1 MHGREGE
8 EGKRSRHM
16 WTVPRR
22 VVAVDGSSSSCS
34 SSPNSFYKDGRKITV
49 GDCALFKPP
58 QDSPPFIGII
68 RWVTTGKDNKL
79 KLGVNWLYR
88 PAEVKLGK
96 GILLDAAPNEL
107 FYSFHKDVI
116 PAASL
121 LHPCKVAFLPKGVE
135 LPSGISSFV
144 CRQLYD
150 ITNKCLWWLTD
161 QDYINER
168 QEEVEQL
175 LNKTRVEMH
184 AGGRSPKPSNGP
196 TSTSQLKAGSESNQ
210 NSLSSFS
217 SQVRGKKRERIE
229 QGSDSLKRERFT
241 KTEDGD
247 SGHCRQ
253 ESFLKFEISKITE
266 KGGLVDSEG
275 VEKLV
280 QLMLPDRNEKK
291 IDLAGRSML
300 AGVIAATDKFDCL
313 SRFVELRGLPVFD
326 EWLQEIHKGKI
337 GDSSGSKDGDKLI
350 EEFLLVL
357 LRALDKLPVNLDAL
371 KTCNI
376 GKSVNHL
383 RSHKN
388 SEIQKK
394 SRSLVDTWKKRVE
407 AEMNIN
413 DVKPGSNHAVSWAGR
428 SARLPEVGNRNSS
441 GPSDVAV
448 KSSVGQVFPSK
459 SVSVKLVHG
468 DSTTRSASAS
478 PGSVKSVPSPGSAG
492 NNIKDGHFR
501 NASGGMSD
509 VPLTAT
515 RDEKSSS
522 SSQSHNNSQSCSND
536 HARAGVVSGK
546 DDARSSSA
554 GSMNANKVSGGSSQP
569 RKPINGL
576 QGSLPGNQK
585 ETGSS
590 KSSSLHKN
598 PIDKSSNSGLTGDKM
613 SERTTV
619 DGNTHKLIVKI
630 PNPGRS
636 PARSG
641 GGYFEDRSIRSSR
654 ASSPVTSEKADQ
666 LDSGLKE
673 KSDACKVNA
682 ASDVNSE
689 SWQSNDFKDMLTA
702 SDEGDGSPA
711 ALTDEER
718 CRTVDETKKVAEVSK
733 TASSSSGNEHK
744 SANLQE
750 PSCTSMNALVES
762 CVKFSEGN
770 GSMSGSDD
778 LGMNLLASVAAREM
792 SKSDLV
798 SPFDSPQRNNS
809 VEPSSTGDDLKVKL
823 LAEGE
828 LGQNKCLFTGGSN
841 NENGKH
847 ASESDNLMAKGKEDK
862 TAFLSD
868 HTPTSEHTVRVGSPS
883 KDFKQA
889 EGIEDSKGKCNDVSL
904 ASPVISPSRVSDKAA
919 DREGGKPTGGKSV
932 EGGVKTEGILDVKH
946 NVSDPLLNENKIT
959 EAGTMNELKTENL
972 GRLSPH
978 SSLATDVK
986 VNLKNEETDSID
998 KTDEKQAVS
1007 VMQSDLVNGACEV
1020 ILPSDHGKDL
1030 VSEKACEIKSEKR
1043 DIMGIMPHV
1052 NESVNQ
1058 RNEPEGNSLTTS
1070 ENRAVGGVSSVTQ
1083 QSSNSLEH
1091 DLKSKEVEQCGG
1103 GEQVSN
1109 ILPSACDAHE
1119 AEQLL
1124 RSRDSKL
1131 TRMETN
1137 EAGECASKCAAD
1149 VSSISSVG
1157 VSGSDAKVEFDLNEG
1172 FNADDGKIGDVKI
1185 SAPGCSPTGHLISP
1199 LPFPVTSM
1207 SSPLPSSVT
1216 VTAAAKGPFLPPE
1229 DLLRS
1234 KGVLGW
1240 KGSAATSAFR
1250 PAEPRKVVD
1259 MPVGAVNISH
1269 AESTSGK
1276 QGRPPLDIDL
1286 NVPDERLLEDMTS
1299 RYSSHETSSTSNA
1312 MSKSGR
1318 ACDQSTSAAPFRS
1331 SGGLDLDLNQAD
1343 ETLDMGSF
1351 TINNSRRTE
1360 IPSMLVNSS
1369 SRGTLAGDVGVR
1381 RDFDLNDGPSVDEMS
1396 SEPAHF
1402 IQQARSSVLSQPS
1415 VSGFR
1420 MNNTEAGNFSSWFHT
1435 GNNTYSAVTI
1445 PSVIPDRGEQPFP
1458 IVAAGGP
1465 QRMMGPPGGGNP
1477 FTPDVYR
1484 GSVLSAS
1491 PAMPFPST
1499 SFQYPVFSYGT
1510 SFSMPPSTFAGGPT
1524 TYLDS
1529 SSGGRVCFPAVHPQL
1544 LGTSAGGVSSNY
1556 PRPFVISLPDGSNN
1570 SSGESSRKWGRQGL
1584 DLNAGPGG
1592 PEIEGRDE
1600 SFHLAPKQLSVA
1612 SSQLPLDEQMR
1623 MFQMPG
1629 GTLKRKEPEGGWDGF
1644 KQSPWQ
1650 Q

>member
-8 EGKRSRHM
+8 ERKRSRHM
-16 WTVPRR
+16 WTVPTR
-22 VVAVDGSSSSCS
+22 VVAVDRSSSSFS
-34 SSPNSFYKDGRKITV
+34 SSPNSLYKDGRKITV

-68 RWVTTGKDNKL
+68 RWVSTGKDNKL

-96 GILLDAAPNEL
+96 GILLDAAPNEI
-107 FYSFHKDVI
+107 FYSFHKDEI

-135 LPSGISSFV
+135 LPTGISSFV
-144 CRQLYD
+144 CRRLYD

-168 QEEVEQL
+168 QEEVDQL
-175 LNKTRVEMH
+175 LYKTRVVMH
-184 AGGRSPKPSNGP
+184 ATVQSGGRSPKPSNGP

-217 SQVRGKKRERIE
+217 SQVKGKKRERIE
-229 QGSDSLKRERFT
+229 QGSEPLKRERFA

-247 SGHCRQ
+247 SGNCRQ
-253 ESFLKFEISKITE
+253 ESFLKFEISKITD
-266 KGGLVDSEG
+266 KGGLVDNEG

-280 QLMLPDRNEKK
+280 QLMLPDRNDKK

-300 AGVIAATDKFDCL
+300 AGAVAATDKFDCL

-337 GDSSGSKDGDKLI
+337 GDSIGSKDGDKVI

-407 AEMNIN
+407 AEMNIH
-413 DVKPGSNHAVSWAGR
+413 DVKSGSNHAVSWAGR
-428 SARLPEVGNRNSS
+428 SSRLPEVGNRHSS

-448 KSSVGQVFPSK
+448 KSSVAQVSASK

-468 DSTTRSASAS
+468 ESTTRSASAS
-478 PGSVKSVPSPGSAG
+478 PGSVKSIPSPVSTG

-536 HARAGVVSGK
+536 HNRAGVVSGK

-554 GSMNANKVSGGSSQP
+554 GSMNANKVSGGSSRP
-569 RKPINGL
+569 RKSINGF
-576 QGSLPGNQK
+576 QGSLTGNQK

-598 PIDKSSNSGLTGDKM
+598 PILDKSSNSGLTSDKL
-613 SERTTV
+613 ERTIV

-630 PNPGRS
+630 PNRGRS
-636 PARSG
+636 PAQSSG
-641 GGYFEDRSIRSSR
+641 GSFEDPSIRSSR
-654 ASSPVTSEKADQ
+654 ASSPVISEKPDEF
-666 LDSGLKE
+666 DPDFKD
-673 KSDACKVNA
+673 KTDAYRANV
-682 ASDVNSE
+682 ASDVNAE
-689 SWQSNDFKDMLTA
+689 SWQSNDFKDVLTA

-711 ALTDEER
+711 AMTDEER
-718 CRTVDETKKVAEVSK
+718 CRTVDETKKVSEVPK

-744 SANLQE
+744 SGNLQE
-750 PSCTSMNALVES
+750 PSCSSLNALVES
-762 CVKFSEGN
+762 CVKYSAGN
-770 GSMSGSDD
+770 GSMSVADD

-798 SPFDSPQRNNS
+798 SPIASPQRNNS
-809 VEPSSTGDDLKVKL
+809 VEPSSTGNDVKVKN

-828 LGQNKCLFTGGSN
+828 LGQNKCMSTGVAN

-847 ASESDNLMAKGKEDK
+847 AGESDNVVAKDKEDK
-862 TAFLSD
+862 TVFLSV
-868 HTPTSEHTVRVGSPS
+868 HKPTSEHTGLVESPS
-883 KDFKQA
+883 KDFLQA
-889 EGIEDSKGKCNDVSL
+889 EVIEESKRKCNDVSL
-904 ASPVISPSRVSDKAA
+904 TSPVISASLTSEKAT
-919 DREGGKPTGGKSV
+919 DREGGKPTQGKPIEREV
-932 EGGVKTEGILDVKH
+932 NTEDILDVKP
-946 NVSDPLLNENKIT
+946 NASDSLLNENKIT
-959 EAGTMNELKTENL
+959 GGIVNEVKTEHL
-972 GRLSPH
+972 GGLS
-978 SSLATDVK
+978 
-986 VNLKNEETDSID
+986 VNLQHEEEESII
-998 KTDEKQAVS
+998 KTDKKLHVL
-1007 VMQSDLVNGACEV
+1007 VMQSDPVKAACEDL
-1020 ILPSDHGKDL
+1020 LPSDSGKKL
-1030 VSEKACEIKSEKR
+1030 VSEKAREVKTEKPDKVVIRNQVNKSE
-1043 DIMGIMPHV
+1043 
-1052 NESVNQ
+1052 NQ
-1058 RNEPEGNSLTTS
+1058 RNEPEGNSLITS
-1070 ENRAVGGVSSVTQ
+1070 ENQVVGGLSCSVTQ
-1083 QSSNSLEH
+1083 QSSNSLTH
-1091 DLKSKEVEQCGG
+1091 DFKSKEVEQSVAV
-1103 GEQVSN
+1103 EQVSN
-1109 ILPSACDAHE
+1109 KCSSACDVHD

-1124 RSRDSKL
+1124 KSTDSKL
-1131 TRMETN
+1131 TGMETN
-1137 EAGECASKCAAD
+1137 EAGECASKCAVDA
-1149 VSSISSVG
+1149 SSISAVG
-1157 VSGSDAKVEFDLNEG
+1157 GIGTDAKVEFDLNEG
-1172 FNADDGKIGDVKI
+1172 FNADDGKIGEVKI
-1185 SAPGCSPTGHLISP
+1185 SAPGCSPSGHLNSP
-1199 LPFPVTSM
+1199 FPFPV
-1207 SSPLPSSVT
+1207 SSVSSSLPASVT

-1234 KGVLGW
+1234 KGELGW

-1259 MPVGAVNISH
+1259 MPFGAVNISH
-1269 AESTSGK
+1269 PESTGGK

-1299 RYSSHETSSTSNA
+1299 RCSAHETSSASNA

-1318 ACDQSTSAAPFRS
+1318 TCDQSTSATPFRS

-1360 IPSMLVNSS
+1360 IPSLVINSS
-1369 SRGTLAGDVGVR
+1369 SRGILDGDVGVR
-1381 RDFDLNDGPSVDEMS
+1381 RDFDLNDGPAVDEMS
-1396 SEPAHF
+1396 SVPTHF
-1402 IQQARSSVLSQPS
+1402 SQLAKSRALSQPP

-1420 MNNTEAGNFSSWFHT
+1420 MNNMEVGNFSSWFHP
-1435 GNNTYSAVTI
+1435 GNNSYSAVSI
-1445 PSVIPDRGEQPFP
+1445 PSVISDRGEQPFP

-1465 QRMMGPPGGGNP
+1465 QRMVGPPSGGNS

-1491 PAMPFPST
+1491 PAVPFPST

-1510 SFSMPPSTFAGGPT
+1510 SYSMPPSAFTGGPST
-1524 TYLDS
+1524 FLES
-1529 SSGGRVCFPAVHPQL
+1529 SSGGRVCFPAAHPQF
-1544 LGTSAGGVSSNY
+1544 LGTNASAVSSNY

-1592 PEIEGRDE
+1592 PEMEARDE

-1612 SSQLPLDEQMR
+1612 SSQHLLDEQMR

-1629 GTLKRKEPEGGWDGF
+1629 GTLKRKEPDGGWDGF
-1644 KQSPWQ
+1644 KQSSWQ